1 MHFELVEFTEY
12 SSFDCCIFNI
22 RIDENIAPKTG
33 SLMSIVDLHNS
44 ELLHELMIYFEFLLS
59 EERNYLLSQINGNDI
74 NEDAKIL

>member
-1 MHFELVEFTEY
+1 
-12 SSFDCCIFNI
+12 
-22 RIDENIAPKTG
+22 
-33 SLMSIVDLHNS
+33 MSIVDLHNC